1 MMNEG
6 IFNLIPLI
14 VGSLFFAIG
23 ANIVLYVRQF
33 RKKATRLQGRVTGI
47 ERYVSE
53 TRINGQRSKQT
64 YYRPV
69 VVYVYNGEEKTV
81 RGMGFNEIRHK
92 LEQTVPVLLNVSEDG
107 TQTRA
112 MVDDAMSSFVG
123 ACFALMGLGALGV
136 YAFLIKGPLVAALGT
151 AAVFFGAG
159 YVISTAFLKFKS
171 VILQV
176 RDVEPND
183 KDTELIDTPEAYR
196 KEVSSHGFWAAIIS
210 FGFMFATVGM
220 LWLSYDNLPRAT
232 RKLIE
237 SDFGLFW
244 EKLNAGERLAS
255 PEDWILVGISTFFFL
270 ASFRS
275 VYYVRK
281 KYGALLVR

>member
-1 MMNEG
+1 MMNDG

-14 VGSLFFAIG
+14 VGSIFFSIG
-23 ANIVLYVRQF
+23 ANIVLYVMKF
-33 RKKATRLQGRVTGI
+33 RKKSTRLHGRVTAI
-47 ERYVSE
+47 ERYVSD
-53 TRINGQRSKQT
+53 TRINGQRSRQT

-69 VVYVYNGEEKTV
+69 VVYVHNGEEKTV
-81 RGMGFNEIRHK
+81 RGMGCNEIRHK

-112 MVDDAMSSFVG
+112 MIDDAMSSFVG
-123 ACFALMGLGALGV
+123 ACFSFMGLAALGV
-136 YAFLIKGPLVAALGT
+136 YVFLIKGPLIAALGT
-151 AAVFFGAG
+151 AAVLFGAG
-159 YVISTAFLKFKS
+159 YGISTAFLKFKS

-183 KDTELIDTPEAYR
+183 EDTERIDTPEAYR

-210 FGFMFATVGM
+210 YGFMLATVGM
-220 LWLSYDNLPRAT
+220 LWLSYDNLPSVT
-232 RKLIE
+232 RKMIA
-237 SDFGLFW
+237 SDFPLFW

-255 PEDWILVGISTFFFL
+255 PEDWILVGIAGFFFL

-281 KYGALLVR
+281 KYGALLMR